1 MRYLDAAAVARAVD
15 LDELIDAVEAAYRDV
30 AAGRDRSP
38 LRSRIA
44 LSEGDLLLMPGSREG
59 AAGVSVKIVSIV
71 PRNAERGRAT
81 VQAVVIWIDAL
92 TGTPA
97 ALLDGEAVTALRT
110 GAGTAA
116 ATRLLSRPES
126 RVLAMI
132 GAGGQAEWQVRATCR
147 VRPIDEVRV
156 WAPSARR
163 YELVD
168 RLQPLLAADVRA
180 AESAEAAVRDADIV
194 CCATT
199 SQRPVFDAA
208 WIRAGTHVNGIG
220 AFRPGMVELP
230 PELFGRADLVAVD
243 SRAAAMTEAGDV
255 LAAIQ
260 DGQIAA
266 ERVVEI
272 GTLPHG
278 VERAP
283 GVITVFKSVGLAAQD
298 AAAVERIV
306 SADPRRASG
315 AGAPGAD

>member
-1 MRYLDAAAVARAVD
+1 MRYLDAAAVVASVD
-15 LDELIDAVEAAYRDV
+15 LDELIEAVEHAYRDV

-59 AAGVSVKIVSIV
+59 AAGVSVKLVSIV

-81 VQAVVIWIDAL
+81 VQAVVVWIDAL

-97 ALLDGEAVTALRT
+97 AILDGEAVTALRT

-147 VRPIDEVRV
+147 VRPIEEVRV
-156 WAPSARR
+156 WAPSSRR
-163 YELVD
+163 HDLAS
-168 RLQPLLAADVRA
+168 RLRPLLDADVRA
-180 AESAEAAVRDADIV
+180 ADSAEAAVRGADIV

-199 SQRPVFDAA
+199 SQRPVFDPG

-230 PELFGRADLVAVD
+230 PALFSRAELVAVD
-243 SRAAAMTEAGDV
+243 SRAAAMAEAGDL
-255 LAAIQ
+255 LAAIEG
-260 DGQIAA
+260 GQIAA

-272 GTLPHG
+272 GSLSDG

-283 GVITVFKSVGLAAQD
+283 GAITVFKSVGLAAQD

-306 SADPRRASG
+306 SADARRASG
-315 AGAPGAD
+315 AGAHGAD